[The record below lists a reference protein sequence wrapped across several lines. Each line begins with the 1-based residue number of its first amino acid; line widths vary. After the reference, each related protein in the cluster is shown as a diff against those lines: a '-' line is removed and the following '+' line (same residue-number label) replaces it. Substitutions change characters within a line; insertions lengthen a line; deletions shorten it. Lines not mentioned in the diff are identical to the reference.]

1 MRCWWRG
8 VERNLQRKGK
18 DFSSTFSLPV
28 HFSGSARIP
37 SAPHCQRR
45 NRDNHAVFVANEAC
59 LRSWSRAISFPWGRE
74 ITSHRGLVYKQIA
87 AWGVKVKILQ
97 SAKVWPIRV
106 GIYRLK
112 TTREAKQK
120 DGSTMADRQVV
131 TRRMRTHNL
140 PSWLT
145 LRKKIFIMNLE
156 VSGVQKL
163 S

>member
-1 MRCWWRG
+1 MLVERCWKEPSAQG
-8 VERNLQRKGK
+8 QRFFKYI
-18 DFSSTFSLPV
+18 FSSCSFFRFGTNSF
-28 HFSGSARIP
+28 GTTY
-37 SAPHCQRR
+37 CQRR
-45 NRDNHAVFVANEAC
+45 NRGNHAVFVANEAC